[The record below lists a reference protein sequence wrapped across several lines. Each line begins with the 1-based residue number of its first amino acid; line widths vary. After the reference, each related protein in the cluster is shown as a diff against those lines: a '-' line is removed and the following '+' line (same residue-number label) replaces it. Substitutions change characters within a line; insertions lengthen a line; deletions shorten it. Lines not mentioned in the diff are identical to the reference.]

1 MESSTS
7 TTETFGR
14 GTSGSN
20 SCSPNDKVRDARAG
34 DARDSRLSWPRTAR
48 RPRGGT
54 PAPPGGRSRG
64 PHQRPPET
72 GARAGRRDSPPL
84 RLAPRDVR
92 LGLLRGRAHRRDNAE
107 RRSAR
112 HTPPERLSRRR
123 KALPVGG
130 DGGGLVGAG
139 GFTKRPGTPLW
150 AAIR

>member
-34 DARDSRLSWPRTAR
+34 DARDSRLSWPPAAR

-54 PAPPGGRSRG
+54 PAPPGGRARG
-64 PHQRPPET
+64 PDQRPPET
-72 GARAGRRDSPPL
+72 GARAGRRDGPPL
-84 RLAPRDVR
+84 RLAPRDAR
-92 LGLLRGRAHRRDNAE
+92 LGLLRGRSHGRCTAE
-107 RRSAR
+107 RQSAR
-112 HTPPERLSRRR
+112 YAAPERLSRRR

-130 DGGGLVGAG
+130 DGRGLVGPVR
-139 GFTKRPGTPLW
+139 FTNRPATRER
-150 AAIR
+150 AATR

>member
-20 SCSPNDKVRDARAG
+20 SCSSNDKVRDARAG
-34 DARDSRLSWPRTAR
+34 DARDSRLSGPPAAR

-54 PAPPGGRSRG
+54 PAPPGGRAKG

-92 LGLLRGRAHRRDNAE
+92 LGLLRGRAHGRRAAE
-107 RRSAR
+107 QQSAR
-112 HTPPERLSRRR
+112 HAPPERLSVRP
-123 KALPVGG
+123 KDLPFGG
-130 DGGGLVGAG
+130 DACGLVGLG
-139 GFTKRPGTPLW
+139 RFTNRPGTPPW
-150 AAIR
+150 VATR

>member
-34 DARDSRLSWPRTAR
+34 DARDSRLSWPPAAR

-54 PAPPGGRSRG
+54 PAPPGGRARG

-72 GARAGRRDSPPL
+72 GARAGRRDSPPF
-84 RLAPRDVR
+84 RLAPRDAR
-92 LGLLRGRAHRRDNAE
+92 LGVLRGHSHGRRTAE
-107 RRSAR
+107 PESAR
-112 HTPPERLSRRR
+112 YTAPERLPRRR

-130 DGGGLVGAG
+130 DGRGLVG
-139 GFTKRPGTPLW
+139 PGTFTNRAGTPPS
-150 AAIR
+150 AATR